1 MLHRRRNTLVK
12 ECILLGRIPPS
23 LRTADIIMA
32 KIKAETMTEI
42 MTKIMTKTMTKTT
55 TKIATKTT
63 ADLEDVAT
71 FARKRIANHG
81 SIQTRNRQERKRPT
95 KASSITAQTDAS
107 TITLRDSSSNTL
119 SSVRKGVIKT

>member
-1 MLHRRRNTLVK
+1 LHGRRNTLVK
-12 ECILLGRIPPS
+12 ERILLGRIPPS
-23 LRTADIIMA
+23 LRTTDIIVA
-32 KIKAETMTEI
+32 KIKAKTMTE
-42 MTKIMTKTMTKTT
+42 TMTKTT

-107 TITLRDSSSNTL
+107 TITLRDSLSNTL
-119 SSVRKGVIKT
+119 LSARKGVTKT

>member
-23 LRTADIIMA
+23 LQTANIIVA
-32 KIKAETMTEI
+32 KIKAETT
-42 MTKIMTKTMTKTT
+42 TKTMTKTT
-55 TKIATKTT
+55 TKIVTKTT

-71 FARKRIANHG
+71 SARKRIANHG

-119 SSVRKGVIKT
+119 SSTRKGVMKT